1 VSRPVPAAALSSA
14 FSGSPTLASLLG
26 KTGQRRTRGPAAA
39 LPGPVLP
46 PHVKLGPVGTQ
57 RDQPGRL
64 VVRTVPAEDPGD
76 LVACLPF
83 RQPVAWV
90 RRGDGLV
97 GWGEA
102 ARISIPAGE
111 DRFTAGEKWLA
122 ELFDG
127 AEVTDEVGLP
137 GCGPVAFGS
146 FTFDPTSDGSV
157 LVVPATTIGR
167 SSGRSWVT
175 TIGGAEAA
183 APARPLQP
191 PAELRWHDGSLTAPQ
206 WERAVSAA
214 VARIQASDLD
224 KVVLA
229 RDLYAAASAT
239 IDTRV
244 LLARLAERYPDC
256 WTFCCADLVGAT
268 PELYIRREG
277 AAVSSLVLAGTT
289 RRGRSEA
296 EDRRLGA
303 ALLASAKDV
312 GEHRFTVADVRRALT
327 PFCDHLDIDAQ
338 PSLLRL
344 ANVQH
349 LATHVTGRLAAPP
362 APAGGAPGGHASA
375 LALAAA
381 LHPTAAVCGTPPGAA
396 MELIR
401 ELEGMDRGRYAGPV
415 GWIDAR
421 GNGEWGIALRC
432 AELDGSRA
440 RLFAGC
446 GIVADSD
453 PAAELAEAQS
463 KFRAMQDALQG

>member
-1 VSRPVPAAALSSA
+1 MAAERDEPGKLRP
-14 FSGSPTLASLLG
+14 
-26 KTGQRRTRGPAAA
+26 
-39 LPGPVLP
+39 
-46 PHVKLGPVGTQ
+46 
-57 RDQPGRL
+57 DRL
-64 VVRTVPAEDPGD
+64 VVRTVSVADSGD
-76 LVACLPF
+76 LLARLPYSGS
-83 RQPVAWV
+83 VAWV

-111 DRFTAGEKWLA
+111 DRFTAGEKWLT
-122 ELFDG
+122 EFFDG
-127 AEVTDEVGLP
+127 AQVTDEVGLP

-157 LVVPATTIGR
+157 LIVPSVVVGRGGGRSWMTTIGDR
-167 SSGRSWVT
+167 Y
-175 TIGGAEAA
+175 A
-183 APARPLQP
+183 APEPIRPTHAP
-191 PAELRWHDGSLTAPQ
+191 GELRWHDGSLTAPQ
-206 WERAVSAA
+206 WERAVSSA
-214 VARIQASDLD
+214 VATIRESELG

-229 RDLYAAASAT
+229 RDVYAVASDD
-239 IDTRV
+239 IDARV
-244 LLARLAERYPDC
+244 LLARLAARYPDC
-256 WTFCCADLVGAT
+256 WTFCCAGLVGAT

-289 RRGRSEA
+289 RRGNSDA
-296 EDRRLGA
+296 EDSRLGA

-312 GEHRFTVADVRRALT
+312 EEHRYAVADVRRALA
-327 PFCDHLDIDAQ
+327 PFCDRLDIDAE
-338 PSLLRL
+338 PWLLRL

-349 LATHVTGRLAAPP
+349 LATNVTGRLAATQ
-362 APAGGAPGGHASA
+362 AAGTSGVLGERASA

-381 LHPTAAVCGTPPGAA
+381 LHPTAAVCGTPSGTA

-415 GWIDAR
+415 GWVDAD

-432 AELDGSRA
+432 AELDGRRA

-453 PAAELAEAQS
+453 PEAELAEAQN
-463 KFRAMQDALQG
+463 KFRAMQDALQD